1 MSIARRLLGTGAELE
16 PFIFE
21 ITTTSSDTEIT
32 LPLVEVTG
40 FSFNF
45 DVDWGD
51 SNSSTVTSFDDLNRI
66 HTYTTAGT
74 YSVEIFGLC
83 PGFQVR
89 NGSIAPYITDITQ
102 WGTVGFKRL
111 NFHGCLN
118 LTSLPDGEAGLSTVI
133 DFASAF
139 RSTGITTI
147 PSNLFQFATSATI
160 FSDAFSF
167 TAITAIPDGLFDGA
181 INATSFSSAFNSC
194 SSLTAIPDGLF
205 AFCPNVINFSGTFR
219 RCNGIIGI
227 PDGLFDDSDG
237 VTTTFESVFEMSTTN
252 ALVGPR
258 PALWERTP
266 EPYGFRAF
274 RNCFNLDDYAAIP
287 SNWK

>member
-21 ITTTSSDTEIT
+21 ITTTSSDTVIT

-40 FSFNF
+40 FTFNF

-51 SNSSTVTSFDDLNRI
+51 GNSSTVTSFDDLNRI

-74 YSVEIFGLC
+74 YSVEISGLC

-89 NGSIAPYITDITQ
+89 NGSIAPYITEIIQ
-102 WGTVGFKRL
+102 WGTVGFRRL
-111 NFHGCLN
+111 NFHGCFN
-118 LTSLPDGEAGLSTVI
+118 VTSLPDGDSGFSTVI
-133 DFASAF
+133 DFSSAF

-147 PSNLFQFATSATI
+147 PSNLFRYATSVSI
-160 FSDAFSF
+160 FTDAFSF

-205 AFCPNVINFSGTFR
+205 AFCPNVINFAGTFR
-219 RCNGIIGI
+219 RCNGISRI
-227 PDGLFDDSDG
+227 PGALFDASNN
-237 VTTTFESVFEMSTTN
+237 VTTTFESVFEMSATN
-252 ALVGPR
+252 AMDEDAPT
-258 PALWERTP
+258 LWLRVP
-266 EPYGFRAF
+266 EPFGFRAF
-274 RNCFNLDDYAAIP
+274 RNCFGLDNYAVIP